1 MSFGTLLSRLF
12 KMPGL
17 LKSPERRRKEEKV
30 KPDEAITNE
39 QEPPAAQKD
48 AGTDEEKAKAQ
59 EPRPAPLPLDVEAKG
74 QVEPEEPNPAQT
86 PSTAVP
92 IGGQAGAGEINSNPD
107 SIENV
112 IPADPTKVEELFTTP
127 VQPEP
132 EILSQQE
139 VPTLGLDKSPD
150 AKKDAALDKKSD
162 DLADI
167 FDDSDDDE
175 DSILGELIASI
186 PEVNMPE
193 ILHEAGAVK
202 ELMSELQQ
210 RGDVKAAQQDTVDSY
225 TLRFVS
231 KGGKDDGKKKK

>member
-1 MSFGTLLSRLF
+1 
-12 KMPGL
+12 MPGL
-17 LKSPERRRKEEKV
+17 LKSLEGSRKEKKV
-30 KPDEAITNE
+30 KPDETITNE
-39 QEPPAAQKD
+39 QESPAAQKD
-48 AGTDEEKAKAQ
+48 AGIDEEKAKAQ
-59 EPRPAPLPLDVEAKG
+59 EPRTTPLPLDVEAKG
-74 QVEPEEPNPAQT
+74 QVVPEEPHPDQT

-92 IGGQAGAGEINSNPD
+92 IGGQAEAGEIDSNPD
-107 SIENV
+107 SIENKTPV
-112 IPADPTKVEELFTTP
+112 DPAEVEELFTTP

-150 AKKDAALDKKSD
+150 AKKDAALDKQGD

-167 FDDSDDDE
+167 FDDSAEDG

-202 ELMSELQQ
+202 ELMSGLQQ
-210 RGDVKAAQQDTVDSY
+210 RGDVKATKQDTVDSY

-231 KGGKDDGKKKK
+231 KGGKDDGNTKK